1 MMSIYVKV
9 IRIMGDPHKYSDSEK
24 IKKQDFNVLFKR
36 PN

>member
-24 IKKQDFNVLFKR
+24 NKETRF
-36 PN
+36 